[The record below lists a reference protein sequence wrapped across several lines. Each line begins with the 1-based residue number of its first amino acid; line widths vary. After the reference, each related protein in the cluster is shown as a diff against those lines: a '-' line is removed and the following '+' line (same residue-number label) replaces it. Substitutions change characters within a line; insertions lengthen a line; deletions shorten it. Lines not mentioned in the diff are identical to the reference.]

1 MTVTR
6 RPGVCGSNSFSVF
19 FHSSCLESLWVQ
31 LFLCSSVFLYTE
43 PNIPFDDLK
52 FVVFLAY
59 SFFVLSL
66 IHMHNIHPGANIHR
80 GCKFAPGVYF
90 GHVYGVL

>member
-19 FHSSCLESLWVQ
+19 FFIALALKVFGFNC
-31 LFLCSSVFLYTE
+31 FLCSSVFLCIM

-59 SFFVLSL
+59 SFFVLASCF
-66 IHMHNIHPGANIHR
+66 R
-80 GCKFAPGVYF
+80 
-90 GHVYGVL
+90 